1 MTVLENITLLAVLIL
16 AGGIALVIHEVVKRW
31 FDERA
36 IKLQTALALAQK
48 DGESAERQK
57 KIEADLKV
65 VLDEQIRIKN
75 AMSVGRG
82 R

>member
-16 AGGIALVIHEVVKRW
+16 AGGFALVIHEVVKRW
-31 FDERA
+31 FDERL

-57 KIEADLKV
+57 RIEADLKI

-75 AMSVGRG
+75 AMSVGR